1 MPRVLRE
8 GGMGGFEIDRYK
20 SSLLSLFM
28 IDLDKTENTCVCL
41 SIIKIEPNFRSLFY
55 HDSIIKIFCSRE
67 QSTSYVH
74 AHTFIELK
82 KDKIKKGKTTKL

>member
-1 MPRVLRE
+1 MPQGLRGGGG
-8 GGMGGFEIDRYK
+8 GGMGGFGVDPYI
-20 SSLLSLFM
+20 SSPLSLFM
-28 IDLDKTENTCVCL
+28 IDLDNTENTCVCR

-55 HDSIIKIFCSRE
+55 HDSIIKIFCLRE

-82 KDKIKKGKTTKL
+82 KKIK